1 MNDPRTISKEHTMP
15 LSVEQENRLRFA
27 VVDAARRLLD
37 ARLNSGTAGNVSV
50 RFGDE
55 FLISPSGLHPH
66 QTAPA
71 DVVVLRADGSYS
83 GRRAPSSEWPF
94 HLDLYAA
101 RTDIAAIIHTHSPFA
116 TTLACQR
123 REIPPFHY
131 TVARFGGNTVRCA
144 GYAAFGSK
152 ALSLALQDAMR
163 DRRACLMANHGAA
176 VMGRSVEEALDLA
189 FELELLSELYWRSL
203 QGGPPVL
210 LSEAEMAD
218 VRERYRSYGRQP
230 PLQDDAGV

>member
-1 MNDPRTISKEHTMP
+1 MIQDTE
-15 LSVEQENRLRFA
+15 LEGRLRFA
-27 VVDAARRLLD
+27 VIEASRRLLD
-37 ARLNSGTAGNVSV
+37 ARLNTGTAGNVSV
-50 RFGDE
+50 RFGNDY
-55 FLISPSGLHPH
+55 LISPSGLDPH
-66 QTAPA
+66 RTTPA
-71 DVVVLRADGSYS
+71 DVVMLHPDGSHS

-94 HLDLYAA
+94 HLDLYTA
-101 RTDIAAIIHTHSPFA
+101 RPDISAIIHTHSPFA

-131 TVARFGGNTVRCA
+131 TVARFGGDTVRCA
-144 GYAAFGSK
+144 AYAAFGSK
-152 ALSLALQDAMR
+152 TLSQALQVAMQ

-176 VMGRSVEEALDLA
+176 VMGRSIEEAIDLA

-210 LSEAEMAD
+210 LTAAEMAD

-230 PLQDDAGV
+230 PLPEDVAG

>member
-1 MNDPRTISKEHTMP
+1 MSTAAEH
-15 LSVEQENRLRFA
+15 EGRLRFA
-27 VVDAARRLLD
+27 IVEASRRLLD
-37 ARLNSGTAGNVSV
+37 ARLNTGTAGNVSA
-50 RFGDE
+50 RFGDA
-55 FLISPSGLHPH
+55 FLISPSGLHPQ
-66 QTAPA
+66 QTTPA
-71 DVVVLRADGSYS
+71 DVVVLHADGSHS

-101 RTDIAAIIHTHSPFA
+101 RGDISAIIHTHSPFA

-131 TVARFGGNTVRCA
+131 TVARFGGDSVRCA
-144 GYAAFGSK
+144 AYAAFGSK
-152 ALSLALQDAMR
+152 ELSQALQVAMQ

-176 VMGRSVEEALDLA
+176 VMGRSIEEALDMA

-210 LSEAEMAD
+210 LSDAEMAD

-230 PLQDDAGV
+230 PLPEDAAG